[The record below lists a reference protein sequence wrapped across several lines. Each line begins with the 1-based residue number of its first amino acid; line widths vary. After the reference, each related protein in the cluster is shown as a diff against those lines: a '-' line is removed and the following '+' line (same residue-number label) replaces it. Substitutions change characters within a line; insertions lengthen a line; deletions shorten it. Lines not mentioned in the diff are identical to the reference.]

1 MFSSNQILNISGDEK
16 DQIKDII
23 KFIMRYHFHLFS
35 DPLSD
40 PISRINGMKEVDNSL
55 IFGRIPINEKS
66 GIFDEYYSKRWDT
79 VFDNPIL
86 FNMDI
91 LVEIINNWL
100 KQAKYPENKFEGDGT
115 TIKGFEFFVDFHDF
129 DYKDIPTFAI
139 FGVRPY
145 YTYYAK

>member
-35 DPLSD
+35 DPIGVD

-55 IFGRIPINEKS
+55 IFGWIPKYEDGKS
-66 GIFDEYYSKRWDT
+66 FDKSYSKNWDT

-86 FNMDI
+86 FNIDI

-100 KQAKYPENKFEGDGT
+100 EQAKYPKHEFEGT
-115 TIKGFEFFVDFHDF
+115 TKEGFEFFVDFHDF
-129 DYKDIPTFAI
+129 DYQNIPSFAI

>member
-1 MFSSNQILNISGDEK
+1 MFSSNQILNISGDNK

-23 KFIMRYHFHLFS
+23 KFIMRYEFS
-35 DPLSD
+35 NHPIGTD
-40 PISRINGMKEVDNSL
+40 PISHINGMKEVNNSL
-55 IFGRIPINEKS
+55 IFGWIPEHENSKT
-66 GIFDEYYSKRWDT
+66 FDESYAKKWDT

-100 KQAKYPENKFEGDGT
+100 KQAKYPEHEFEYDGT
-115 TIKGFEFFVDFHDF
+115 TNKGFEFFVDFHDF
-129 DYKDIPTFAI
+129 DYQSIPTFAI